1 MKKELNSKCIVLTL
15 VGFIILWSI
24 ITNAWGYSDYI
35 FKNNFSGIGSYLYGY
50 VSRFIWVLPAI
61 LLIIRYSNELKIKE
75 NELFSRPKFN
85 KSLILTVTISAV
97 YIVIMMLLN
106 HKGFWFNRE
115 IILWL
120 TVIQYISVGFVEEV
134 VFRGWGYNSLSNI
147 MPHKKATIITTILF
161 IIVHYPSYFIKL
173 LRFGTF
179 DFVGIIGQSS
189 SALIWGIVFC
199 WLLKK
204 GKTIWN
210 PIIVHAI
217 YDLMYVLLVGGA

>member
-1 MKKELNSKCIVLTL
+1 MKKELNYKYIVLTL

-35 FKNNFSGIGSYLYGY
+35 FKNDFSGIGSYFYGY
-50 VSRFIWVLPAI
+50 ISRFIWVLPAI
-61 LLIIRYSNELKIKE
+61 LLIIRHSNELKIKK
-75 NELFSRPKFN
+75 NELFSQPKFN
-85 KSLILTVTISAV
+85 KSLISAIIISSAYV
-97 YIVIMMLLN
+97 VIMMLLN
-106 HKGFWFNRE
+106 HKGLWFNNE

-147 MPHKKATIITTILF
+147 MSHKKATLITTLLF
-161 IIVHYPSYFIKL
+161 ILLHYPSYFIKL

-179 DFVGIIGQSS
+179 DFMGIIGQSS
-189 SALIWGIVFC
+189 TALVFGIVFC

-210 PIIVHAI
+210 PIIVHI
-217 YDLMYVLLVGGA
+217 VYDLTYVLLVDGA